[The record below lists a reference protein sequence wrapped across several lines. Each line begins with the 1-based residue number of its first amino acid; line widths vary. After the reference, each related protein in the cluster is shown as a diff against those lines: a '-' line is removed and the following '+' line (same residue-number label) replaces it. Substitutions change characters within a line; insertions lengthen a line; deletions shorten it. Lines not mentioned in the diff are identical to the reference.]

1 MGEKLPSAKR
11 LDLEAK
17 VNPLWATH
25 ESWTRSLDV
34 GEGWLDLVS
43 DLVDELLSFGAGF
56 EVLQIKEKFGGLRFY
71 VRYTE
76 VEESQKLRDIIQK
89 YERLSYETCE
99 VCGEPGRVREG
110 YWARTLCD
118 KDAEPKVQS
127 VQDGCVD
134 E

>member
-34 GEGWLDLVS
+34 GEG
-43 DLVDELLSFGAGF
+43 
-56 EVLQIKEKFGGLRFY
+56 
-71 VRYTE
+71 
-76 VEESQKLRDIIQK
+76 
-89 YERLSYETCE
+89 
-99 VCGEPGRVREG
+99 